1 MLSWSGDHFFKSS
14 RRRLSLASSNATNK
28 MHQFKKQFFQFSICG
43 LPDISHIPLWWS
55 VFFRISPLLTS
66 WSSVL
71 VLSRSWTRYHQSWEF
86 LGLGWN
92 EHHYGIGFT
101 FLHFCFLWGCSG
113 TRDCLLLWC
122 SIKNM
127 QPGGICTKKP
137 PRVALCMVLVV
148 IADNLLINKA
158 KKTHCRL
165 LVKAVRYVQ
174 CAFKKLAPVLKRC
187 HQTAPCFPRRRQSRC
202 SRL

>member
-1 MLSWSGDHFFKSS
+1 MRKWHCEACNSVAALRCCLDLEITFSKVLVVVFLWLLQMQPIRFKNLKNCFFSFLSAFFLTSHTS
-14 RRRLSLASSNATNK
+14 
-28 MHQFKKQFFQFSICG
+28 HCDG
-43 LPDISHIPLWWS
+43 L
-55 VFFRISPLLTS
+55 FFRISPLLTS

-92 EHHYGIGFT
+92 EHHYGMGFT

-127 QPGGICTKKP
+127 QPGGMRTKKP

-148 IADNLLINKA
+148 TADNLLINKA
-158 KKTHCRL
+158 KNPL
-165 LVKAVRYVQ
+165 
-174 CAFKKLAPVLKRC
+174 
-187 HQTAPCFPRRRQSRC
+187 QTTCKSR
-202 SRL
+202 